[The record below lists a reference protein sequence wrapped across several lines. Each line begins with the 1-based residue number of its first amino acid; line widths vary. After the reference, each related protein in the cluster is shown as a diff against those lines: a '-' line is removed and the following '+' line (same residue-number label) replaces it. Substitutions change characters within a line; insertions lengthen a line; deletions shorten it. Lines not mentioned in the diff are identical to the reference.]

1 WLRAHLAHQGA
12 AGSGAQRSAR
22 RRPDRVRT
30 LGGSHQSARPRL
42 PAAPRQTRGPDRAG
56 RRDRVT
62 RATRAAVSRAA
73 GYFGRGSV
81 AESICSDLSVVP
93 VGTRKGMAHEN
104 SGVLPTSTKET
115 AVL

>member
-56 RRDRVT
+56 RRHRVT
-62 RATRAAVSRAA
+62 RPALACELAT